1 MLPFF
6 RYSWIFKS
14 RWMALLWAAGI
25 CWMAVD
31 YVGVAPEP
39 GSNATAA
46 TDITGADV
54 SPEDVKRIEDSLKKL

>member
-1 MLPFF
+1 
-6 RYSWIFKS
+6 
-14 RWMALLWAAGI
+14 MALLWAAGI

-31 YVGVAPEP
+31 LVGSAPEE
-39 GSNATAA
+39 GNNATAA

>member
-25 CWMAVD
+25 CWFAVD
-31 YVGVAPEP
+31 FVGSPTED
-39 GSNATAA
+39 GNKATAT
-46 TDITGADV
+46 TDLTGAEM
-54 SPEDVKRIEDSLKKL
+54 SPEDVKRVEETLKRL